1 MAAAEHEIARR
12 SLVAGAGHGGWL
24 LMSRRMYQLLLF
36 VVVTLGQ
43 FYGQPQSHVVDLVSL
58 N

>member
-1 MAAAEHEIARR
+1 MEHEIARR